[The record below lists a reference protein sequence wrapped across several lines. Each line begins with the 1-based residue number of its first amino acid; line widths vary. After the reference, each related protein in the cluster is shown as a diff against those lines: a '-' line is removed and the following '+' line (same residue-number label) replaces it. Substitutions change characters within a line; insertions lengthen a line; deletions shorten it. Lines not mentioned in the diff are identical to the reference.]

1 MQARAVSKHIRSSP
15 RKMRTVVNVVRGKR
29 VPEALDILNFLPQKV
44 TRIVKLTVLSAVH
57 NLIDSNRDERID
69 EENLVIS
76 EIRVDGGPAFKRFR
90 PVSRGRAHPILK
102 RTCHL
107 TVVVSEPNAVEDS
120 SETVEVEVAAEEGTE

>member
-1 MQARAVSKHIRSSP
+1 MQARAVRKHIRSSP